1 MLPEIFHSDIMEQP
15 AIIVQRYVDILSDA
29 GFKAVFGDHRNKDV
43 LIDLI
48 NVLLPESR
56 SVKDISY
63 ATTEIPG
70 FSLSNKS
77 VRLDL
82 RCTGD
87 EGSEF
92 IVEMQCY
99 RQENLF
105 RRCVLYSSLVY
116 SSGSRK
122 GDRQEYELPPVY
134 FICLLSGDAEISGR
148 TGQEWEEHVVTEYT
162 FREKAM
168 GDVPDETISCIFVEL
183 NRFRKPLEDCGTL
196 VDKWCYALKH
206 IGTLDRLPED
216 LRVEALERL
225 FRACEISKFDKAQKL
240 SYEKNMIT
248 ERDYYNII
256 NTAKKDGIRAGL
268 QQGLEEG
275 LQQGLE
281 EGRQEGKVEVAG
293 AMKRMG
299 IPMETIMQ
307 ATGLSREE
315 IERI

>member
-1 MLPEIFHSDIMEQP
+1 
-15 AIIVQRYVDILSDA
+15 
-29 GFKAVFGDHRNKDV
+29 
-43 LIDLI
+43 
-48 NVLLPESR
+48 
-56 SVKDISY
+56 
-63 ATTEIPG
+63 
-70 FSLSNKS
+70 
-77 VRLDL
+77 
-82 RCTGD
+82 
-87 EGSEF
+87 
-92 IVEMQCY
+92 
-99 RQENLF
+99 
-105 RRCVLYSSLVY
+105 
-116 SSGSRK
+116 
-122 GDRQEYELPPVY
+122 
-134 FICLLSGDAEISGR
+134 
-148 TGQEWEEHVVTEYT
+148 
-162 FREKAM
+162 M

-281 EGRQEGKVEVAG
+281 EGRQEGKAEVAG

>member
-1 MLPEIFHSDIMEQP
+1 M
-15 AIIVQRYVDILSDA
+15 
-29 GFKAVFGDHRNKDV
+29 
-43 LIDLI
+43 
-48 NVLLPESR
+48 
-56 SVKDISY
+56 
-63 ATTEIPG
+63 
-70 FSLSNKS
+70 
-77 VRLDL
+77 
-82 RCTGD
+82 
-87 EGSEF
+87 
-92 IVEMQCY
+92 
-99 RQENLF
+99 
-105 RRCVLYSSLVY
+105 
-116 SSGSRK
+116 
-122 GDRQEYELPPVY
+122 
-134 FICLLSGDAEISGR
+134 
-148 TGQEWEEHVVTEYT
+148 VTEYT

-268 QQGLEEG
+268 Q
-275 LQQGLE
+275 
-281 EGRQEGKVEVAG
+281 EGKAEVAG

-299 IPMETIMQ
+299 IPVETIIQ